1 MTRSSGWKKAG
12 SVKTRRFSN
21 SWRTDTSSSAVVN
34 VILSSPDNVMLLS
47 NVCRNPHAR
56 IRCGS
61 RKCQRNW
68 KLIHTKDVTLS
79 EISQK
84 EFMSYFSQGVDTTD
98 TRQVSTKVP
107 LGQVPYIMR
116 ALGFYPT
123 EQEVRPVRVGSLFF
137 LLLVL
142 VTKVILFLFVS
153 DRWHDQRVE
162 I

>member
-1 MTRSSGWKKAG
+1 
-12 SVKTRRFSN
+12 
-21 SWRTDTSSSAVVN
+21 
-34 VILSSPDNVMLLS
+34 
-47 NVCRNPHAR
+47 
-56 IRCGS
+56 
-61 RKCQRNW
+61 
-68 KLIHTKDVTLS
+68 
-79 EISQK
+79 
-84 EFMSYFSQGVDTTD
+84 MSYFSQGVDTTD

-153 DRWHDQRVE
+153 DR
-162 I
+162 